1 MIRYIFW
8 IGYSGYRL
16 HTRLEENNDKGKT
29 KNPKTDQEAI
39 EKLEAKEIKC
49 QNERSRVI
57 EDEMELKTVGNKISR
72 IW

>member
-29 KNPKTDQEAI
+29 KTPKQI
-39 EKLEAKEIKC
+39 RRLLKNSKLK
-49 QNERSRVI
+49 R
-57 EDEMELKTVGNKISR
+57 
-72 IW
+72 